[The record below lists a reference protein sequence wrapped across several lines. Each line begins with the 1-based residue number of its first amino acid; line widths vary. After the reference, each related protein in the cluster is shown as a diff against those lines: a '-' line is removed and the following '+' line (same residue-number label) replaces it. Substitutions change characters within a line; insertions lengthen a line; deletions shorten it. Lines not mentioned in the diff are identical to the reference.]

1 MKNKAAKTNHLIRK
15 QAIRHYLHD
24 KRKDTFTFMGL
35 WNDKE
40 PFPLAELIAVQQ
52 SYIIQL
58 KADMGDCE
66 TLFALQEIRREE
78 TTLEQLLH
86 KLKILQRHKK
96 DIRGIKN
103 R

>member
-1 MKNKAAKTNHLIRK
+1 MKSRIAKENRLVRVAAIK
-15 QAIRHYLHD
+15 HYLHD

-52 SYIIQL
+52 SYITQL

-96 DIRGIKN
+96 GIIGIKN